1 MKVSTVQNIPF
12 RLLNWEDLAELTNTL
27 ADQINGRARQL
38 DRLVALA
45 NGGLTMVRHLA
56 DILEMDRISFM
67 QIKSYT
73 SINENV
79 STPSIVQPLHIDV
92 ENENLLIFE
101 DIVDTGSTL
110 KAIEEYI
117 VEKKAA
123 SYVVATLIQKSHTTK
138 KADFVAAEWDEWII
152 FPYETRE
159 TIQALK
165 QKWLSSGVDEADIRQ
180 GLQEIGFTNDQIDRF
195 W

>member
-12 RLLNWEDLAELTNTL
+12 RLLNWEDLAELTNIL
-27 ADQINGRARQL
+27 ADQINGQARQL

-56 DILEMDRISFM
+56 DILEMDRISLL

-101 DIVDTGSTL
+101 DIVDTGNTL
-110 KAIEEYI
+110 KAIQEYI
-117 VEKKAA
+117 VEKKAS

-138 KADFVAAEWDEWII
+138 KAEFVAAEWDEWVI

-165 QKWLSSGVDEADIRQ
+165 QKWQANGVVESNIRQ
-180 GLQEIGFTNDQIDRF
+180 GLHEIGFTNDQIDRF

>member
-1 MKVSTVQNIPF
+1 MKVSKVQGIPF
-12 RLLNWEDLAELTNTL
+12 RLLDWEDLALLTNNL
-27 ADQINGRARQL
+27 ADQINGQARHL

-56 DILEMDRISFM
+56 DILEMDRISLL

-73 SINENV
+73 GINENV
-79 STPSIVQPLHIDV
+79 SQPRIEQPLHINV
-92 ENENLLIFE
+92 ENENLLVFE
-101 DIVDTGSTL
+101 DIVDTGNTL
-110 KAIEEYI
+110 KSIQQYLE
-117 VEKKAA
+117 EKKAA
-123 SYVVATLIQKSHTTK
+123 SYTVATLVQKTHATV
-138 KADFVAAEWDEWII
+138 KAEFVGAEWDEWII

-165 QKWLSSGVDEADIRQ
+165 QKWLGESISEDQIRE
-180 GLQEIGFTNDQIDRF
+180 GLQEIGFTHDQIDRF

>member
-27 ADQINGRARQL
+27 ADQINGQAQHF

-56 DILEMDRISFM
+56 DILEMDRISLL

-79 STPSIVQPLHIDV
+79 TTPTIVQPLHIDV

-101 DIVDTGSTL
+101 DIVDTGNTL
-110 KAIEEYI
+110 KSIQEYI
-117 VEKKAA
+117 VEKKAS
-123 SYVVATLIQKSHTTK
+123 SYIVATLIQKSHTTK
-138 KADFVAAEWDEWII
+138 KAEFVAAEWDEWVI

-165 QKWLSSGVDEADIRQ
+165 QKWLSSDVSESDIRQ

>member
-1 MKVSTVQNIPF
+1 MKVSAVQNIPF
-12 RLLNWEDLAELTNTL
+12 RLLNWEDLAELTNIL
-27 ADQINGRARQL
+27 ADQINGQARQL

-56 DILEMDRISFM
+56 DILEMDRISLL

-101 DIVDTGSTL
+101 DIVDTGNTL
-110 KAIEEYI
+110 KAIQDYI
-117 VEKKAA
+117 VEKKAS
-123 SYVVATLIQKSHTTK
+123 SYVVATLIQKSHATK
-138 KADFVAAEWDEWII
+138 KAEFVAAEWDEWII

-165 QKWLSSGVDEADIRQ
+165 QKWLQGGVGESEVRT
-180 GLQEIGFTNDQIDRF
+180 GLQEIGFTNEQIDRF